1 VARRRGSA
9 STRTARASLALLGV
23 ASFLGCSADAL
34 ETPEPQVDTPGAI
47 VGIEDET
54 LGVVMMR
61 TQATTGTGM
70 GEPILLVDILNAEPR
85 SFEEARALA
94 RGPDLPVR
102 TFNYF
107 ITLRT
112 VLTNPH
118 EVLWFRSLPPR

>member
-1 VARRRGSA
+1 M
-9 STRTARASLALLGV
+9 RTVRSSLAVLGV
-23 ASFLGCSADAL
+23 ASVLGCSADAVDA
-34 ETPEPQVDTPGAI
+34 PEPQVDTPGAI
-47 VGIEDET
+47 VGLEDET

-61 TQATTGTGM
+61 TQTMAGLGA
-70 GEPILLVDILNAEPR
+70 GDPILIVDILDADPR

-94 RGPDLPVR
+94 RGPELPVR
-102 TFNYF
+102 TPNYF

>member
-1 VARRRGSA
+1 MRCRAR
-9 STRTARASLALLGV
+9 TRTVHPSLTAGCVALL
-23 ASFLGCSADAL
+23 LGACSADAV
-34 ETPEPQVDTPGAI
+34 EAPEPDVDTPGAF
-47 VGIEDET
+47 VGVEDDT
-54 LGVVMMR
+54 LGIVILR
-61 TQATTGTGM
+61 TQGTTGLETG
-70 GEPILLVDILNAEPR
+70 ERILIVDVLEADPR

-102 TFNYF
+102 SLSYF